1 MANGTASTNG
11 TWPIKN
17 PTPDIDWNLVS
28 KSQRTREACLFLF
41 NFLRFHFD
49 CLFCFSSFRN
59 FARVIP
65 LISKKMWNAIPFC
78 LRAVHETGGDGISM
92 LADDLDI
99 PELIM
104 ANLEPSEMRPLLQ
117 TRKEKPIIILK
128 KWVNKFVFSK
138 FLINQ
143 IDINYYHRS
152 ITSYSTAI
160 KRRKGISPLC
170 FNHLRSWN
178 ANSESAF
185 LVRTHWPPNP

>member
-65 LISKKMWNAIPFC
+65 LISKKMWNALPFC

-128 KWVNKFVFSK
+128 KLVNKFLLSQILNKSDWHKLLSQINHIIQHCDQKEKRNFTVVSQSSSILKCEFRICFSCADT
-138 FLINQ
+138 L
-143 IDINYYHRS
+143 
-152 ITSYSTAI
+152 TT
-160 KRRKGISPLC
+160 
-170 FNHLRSWN
+170 
-178 ANSESAF
+178 
-185 LVRTHWPPNP
+185 

>member
-59 FARVIP
+59 FARDIP
-65 LISKKMWNAIPFC
+65 LISKKMWNALPFC

-104 ANLEPSEMRPLLQ
+104 ANLEPSEMRPLRCVSIIFDLEMRIQ
-117 TRKEKPIIILK
+117 NLLFLCGHTDHLIRKI
-128 KWVNKFVFSK
+128 
-138 FLINQ
+138 
-143 IDINYYHRS
+143 R
-152 ITSYSTAI
+152 
-160 KRRKGISPLC
+160 
-170 FNHLRSWN
+170 
-178 ANSESAF
+178 
-185 LVRTHWPPNP
+185 

>member
-17 PTPDIDWNLVS
+17 PIPDIDWNLVS

-65 LISKKMWNAIPFC
+65 LISKKTAFC

-104 ANLEPSEMRPLLQ
+104 ANLEPSEMRPLLG
-117 TRKEKPIIILK
+117 LCMAAG
-128 KWVNKFVFSK
+128 
-138 FLINQ
+138 
-143 IDINYYHRS
+143 YM
-152 ITSYSTAI
+152 AI
-160 KRRKGISPLC
+160 RCARWPSPVQRRKNGLTRPAIC
-170 FNHLRSWN
+170 
-178 ANSESAF
+178 
-185 LVRTHWPPNP
+185 